1 VVTSRLPYRAGLLF
15 GGLAFLA
22 GALLGPVRELA
33 LAPRLGGLA
42 AAWIEAAAM
51 AFLLWLAAR
60 ATVQPGASLRD
71 RALIAALALTV
82 VLLAEAALSWI
93 FAASGLAAA
102 RAPRGAAEQLPGLLL
117 LLWLVALPFLRRRT

>member
-1 VVTSRLPYRAGLLF
+1 VVKGGLPYRAGLAF
-15 GGLAFLA
+15 GALAFLA
-22 GALLGPVRELA
+22 GAVLGPLRELV

-42 AAWIEAAAM
+42 AAWIEAAGM
-51 AFLLWLAAR
+51 ALLLWLAAG
-60 ATVQPGASLRD
+60 ATLPAAASLRA

-93 FAASGLAAA
+93 FAATGLAAA

-117 LLWLVALPFLRRRT
+117 LLWLVALPFLRRR

>member
-1 VVTSRLPYRAGLLF
+1 MTTRLPYRAGLAF
-15 GGLAFLA
+15 GAVAFLA
-22 GALLGPVRELA
+22 GAVLGPLRELA

-60 ATVQPGASLRD
+60 ATVQPGSSLRD
-71 RALIAALALTV
+71 RALIAALALTI

-93 FAASGLAAA
+93 FAATGLAAA
-102 RAPRGAAEQLPGLLL
+102 RAPRGAAEQVPGLVL
-117 LLWLVALPFLRRRT
+117 LLWLVALPFLRRTT

>member
-1 VVTSRLPYRAGLLF
+1 MSRALPYRAGLIF
-15 GGLAFLA
+15 GALAFFA
-22 GALLGPVRELA
+22 GALLGPLRELL
-33 LAPRLGGLA
+33 LAPWLGGLK

-51 AFLLWLAAR
+51 ALLLWLAAG
-60 ATVQPGASLRD
+60 ATMPPGASLRD

-93 FAASGLAAA
+93 FTVTGLAAA

-117 LLWLVALPFLRRRT
+117 LLWLVALPFLRRRP